1 MTASLPGVVLQCDLQ
16 LSSDGVGFCRSGLT
30 LDKSTLI
37 AEVYPKKDK
46 TYKLGL
52 EDIHGWFAVDFTSD
66 ELINNVTG
74 MHAKLKNRLNCKA
87 RHSIFY
93 LCFTTICNCK
103 ASKLLNTRNFLPY
116 LELVRLELYPCL
128 VGAGLPFELF

>member
-1 MTASLPGVVLQCDLQ
+1 MTASLPGVVLECDLQ

-37 AEVYPKKDK
+37 AEMYPKKDK

-66 ELINNVTG
+66 ELINNVTA
-74 MHAKLKNRLNCKA
+74 MHEK
-87 RHSIFY
+87 
-93 LCFTTICNCK
+93 T
-103 ASKLLNTRNFLPY
+103 
-116 LELVRLELYPCL
+116 LET
-128 VGAGLPFELF
+128 FELQCKI